1 MISDITLNINK
12 SVDLV
17 KISLT
22 TTNIIV
28 LLFITELLA
37 CYLFMGSFFIDVKN
51 IRACYR
57 HRWGERGEKEKFR
70 DIAKILEYKKYMVN
84 LIKPVGSVP

>member
-1 MISDITLNINK
+1 
-12 SVDLV
+12 
-17 KISLT
+17 
-22 TTNIIV
+22 
-28 LLFITELLA
+28 
-37 CYLFMGSFFIDVKN
+37 MGSFFIDVKN